1 MSVQYIRM
9 TVNNKIFPLELKVA
23 IWSCVKVLEGNILLS
38 CWSDILWMKITCTS
52 SRFMEQSPLC
62 YFNIF
67 YTKFFF
73 IYHASHKQSLIFIYN
88 FQHCYAHYSRNK
100 ITLVTSFILR
110 LVFFWVRTKI
120 HKKWPKIHEKYVY
133 LTVYKLFT
141 RQKYFLLP

>member
-1 MSVQYIRM
+1 
-9 TVNNKIFPLELKVA
+9 
-23 IWSCVKVLEGNILLS
+23 
-38 CWSDILWMKITCTS
+38 
-52 SRFMEQSPLC
+52 MEQSPLC

-120 HKKWPKIHEKYVY
+120 HKND
-133 LTVYKLFT
+133 
-141 RQKYFLLP
+141 QKYMKNTFI